1 MIYTSHYRKKDGAW
15 QLIISFK
22 DSDGRWK
29 QKSKQGFETRSA
41 AKQYEADLIA
51 QIKKAPR
58 PVEKAM
64 AGITLREFC
73 IEYLKTRKDLVY
85 ITKKHYTNA
94 VDSVPDLADKP
105 LAQIT
110 YLDVS
115 SAVAKWKAK
124 PATQSGWQIILN
136 VLFKTAV
143 RPYRILA
150 DNPMEGI
157 KIEKERRTE
166 ARRCLS
172 EDEQKKMFAVVSKL
186 NHGDMALAI
195 LLCTGLRK

>member
-22 DSDGRWK
+22 DIDGRWR

-41 AKQYEADLIA
+41 AKQYEAQLL
-51 QIKKAPR
+51 QEIKKAPR

-94 VDSVPDLADKP
+94 VDAVPDLADKP
-105 LAQIT
+105 LARIT

-115 SAVAKWKAK
+115 GAVAKWKAK
-124 PATQSGWQIILN
+124 PVTQAGWRVILN
-136 VLFKTAV
+136 ALFKAAV

-150 DNPMEGI
+150 DNPMKQI
-157 KIEKERRTE
+157 
-166 ARRCLS
+166 AVLLS
-172 EDEQKKMFAVVSKL
+172 YAESDGNRINTDFGTFDV
-186 NHGDMALAI
+186 
-195 LLCTGLRK
+195 